1 MASTLEIIIWG
12 TSDGISCCVFKMEEA
27 IEILRVFTVPEEKLS
42 VLGNI
47 LYIFSVFLVIFIH
60 DVKREMFDE

>member
-1 MASTLEIIIWG
+1 MALVAVYLKWRRQLKS
-12 TSDGISCCVFKMEEA
+12 
-27 IEILRVFTVPEEKLS
+27 LRVFTVPEEKLS